1 MSYLVIGNVS
11 KSRSA
16 VDRETKK
23 VRFKE
28 DNSIADV
35 EMIGDVVSPSKD
47 LVSPAKISWKIF
59 ETYSTCPFQ
68 GYETS
73 VALKLLGRN
82 IGYIALFNQISS
94 LWRSS
99 KSFNLMDI
107 ENGYFLAKFQS
118 IEDYNKVLVIYGQYL
133 IVQPWT
139 KYFNPMKPY
148 PSMVLAWIRLP
159 GLSDLCPSLVAKK
172 SIMVEEVNGNK
183 DLAELTTAGWG
194 FAFRPWMV
202 VKRKARVIRGK
213 RFKENLDWG
222 RDFRC

>member
-1 MSYLVIGNVS
+1 MDQIVNTTENVLFRNWGCS
-11 KSRSA
+11 LTIKGLGF
-16 VDRETKK
+16 T
-23 VRFKE
+23 
-28 DNSIADV
+28 
-35 EMIGDVVSPSKD
+35 SKD
-47 LVSPAKISWKIF
+47 LLEVDAYWKRG
-59 ETYSTCPFQ
+59 SQ
-68 GYETS
+68 S
-73 VALKLLGRN
+73 RN

-133 IVQPWT
+133 TVQPWT

-148 PSMVLAWIRLP
+148 PSMVLAWIRLL
-159 GLSDLCPSLVAKK
+159 GLSGFMYKRRILEVVGGFVGNMVKLDLNTDKK
-172 SIMVEEVNGNK
+172 TRGFARMSIMVEEVNGNK

-213 RFKENLDWG
+213 RFKENLNWG